1 MAQTGL
7 NGAVIRTEVD
17 RSRIL
22 TLYAP
27 FPSSLQSDQHTS
39 HFVPFK
45 IDIIHQFALR
55 KKRLYKKHTIK
66 MTGSE

>member
-1 MAQTGL
+1 MAQTCL

-45 IDIIHQFALR
+45 TDIIHQFALR
-55 KKRLYKKHTIK
+55 EKRLYKKHNIK